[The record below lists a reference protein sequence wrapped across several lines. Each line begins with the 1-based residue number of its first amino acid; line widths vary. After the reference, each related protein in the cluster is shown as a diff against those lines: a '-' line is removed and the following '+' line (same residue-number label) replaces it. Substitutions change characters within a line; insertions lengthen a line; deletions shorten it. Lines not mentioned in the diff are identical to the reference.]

1 LTVADHLWLATGWSN
16 AEFRSYELSS
26 DGGST
31 LLRETAESKD
41 RRGVAACDQASEEE
55 RLLERKN
62 TIDTWLTWGIV
73 TG

>member
-1 LTVADHLWLATGWSN
+1 L
-16 AEFRSYELSS
+16 R

-31 LLRETAESKD
+31 LLRETADSKE
-41 RRGVAACDQASEEE
+41 RRGVAACDHESEEK
-55 RLLERKN
+55 RLLERKK